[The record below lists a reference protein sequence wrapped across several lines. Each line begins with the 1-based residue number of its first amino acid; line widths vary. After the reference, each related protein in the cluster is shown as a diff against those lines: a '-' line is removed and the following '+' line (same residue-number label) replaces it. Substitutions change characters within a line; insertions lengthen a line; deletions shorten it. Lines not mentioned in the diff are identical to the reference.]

1 MRASQQVLDG
11 PAECLRDHLAAD
23 AAAVVRDADGERE
36 THDGG
41 DVRLPHEQRRVD
53 IHVQL
58 VHVDVAAR
66 REQQADAEPDEAHLD
81 PAVQHAQRVVE
92 DLREAAIALA
102 GDAVAC
108 LAGQRQAAGHG
119 EVEERR
125 DDQPRHAVDA
135 PVAAKRHREEVV
147 SDHLG
152 GKDRHHAHEDDA
164 DAYEH
169 LPERNPLVVVPHT
182 SSEHPRL

>member
-1 MRASQQVLDG
+1 M
-11 PAECLRDHLAAD
+11 
-23 AAAVVRDADGERE
+23 VRDADGERE

-53 IHVQL
+53 VHVQL
-58 VHVDVAAR
+58 VHVHVPAR
-66 REQQADAEPDEAHLD
+66 REQQADAEPGETHLD

-92 DLREAAIALA
+92 DLREAAVALA
-102 GDAVAC
+102 GDAEAS
-108 LAGQRQAAGHG
+108 LAGQWQAAGHD
-119 EVEERR
+119 EVEERC

-135 PVAAKRHREEVV
+135 PVATKRHREEVV

-152 GKDRHHAHEDDA
+152 GKDRHHAHEDDT

-169 LPERNPLVVVPHT
+169 LPERYPLMVVPHA
-182 SSEHPRL
+182 SSEHRRL